1 MSGHPSRSNHSL
13 GSTHVTP
20 LTVDLAAPQRTR
32 RIPGRH
38 ETLAMLSAIMAL
50 MAMAIDLMLSAFDDM
65 RLTFGLDPTSNEIA
79 GVVTVFFMG
88 LAVAQLFYGPITDR
102 FGRKAVL
109 TASIAIYIVG
119 AIASALAPTLP
130 ALLAARFVWGI
141 GAAGARVVA
150 TAIARDLYE
159 GVEMAKAMS
168 QIMAV
173 FIMVP
178 VIAPTLGAGI
188 VALFP
193 WQAVFWACAIWAV
206 AMWLWTTR
214 MPETLPPERRRRLD
228 RADITDSYLTFLR
241 TRPTIWFSISSVFL
255 QAVFTM
261 YLASSEL
268 IVSEIFGRRDQF
280 PFVFG
285 AIAVGFGVGAL
296 VNGRVVG
303 IFGVRPVIVTMLG
316 VLLAGSVAL
325 LGVTVAA
332 DGTPGFWVFIP
343 GLGILLAL
351 FMFIMPNLNAEAMQ
365 PVPHVAGT
373 VSSLSGALRM
383 AGGAL
388 LGGLVASRI
397 DVSLTPFAV
406 ALLAF
411 ATCAAISVWIGARS
425 PRMSP

>member
-1 MSGHPSRSNHSL
+1 M
-13 GSTHVTP
+13 TP
-20 LTVDLAAPQRTR
+20 LTVDDAAPARIR
-32 RIPGRH
+32 RVPGRN

-109 TASIAIYIVG
+109 TASIVIYIIG
-119 AIASALAPTLP
+119 AVASALAPTLP
-130 ALLAARFVWGI
+130 ALLVARFVWGI

-159 GVEMAKAMS
+159 GVDMAKAMS

-268 IVSEIFGRRDQF
+268 IVSEIFGRRSQF
-280 PFVFG
+280 PLVFG

-303 IFGVRPVIVTMLG
+303 IFGVRPVITTMLTVLVIG
-316 VLLAGSVAL
+316 STGLLAL
-325 LGVTVAA
+325 TVTA
-332 DGTPGFWVFIP
+332 DGTPGFWVFMP
-343 GLGILLAL
+343 ALGALLAM

-365 PVPHVAGT
+365 PVPQIAGT

-383 AGGAL
+383 AGGAV
-388 LGGLVASRI
+388 LGGVVAARI
-397 DVSLTPFAV
+397 DTSLTPFAT
-406 ALLAF
+406 ALLVFSVLAGL
-411 ATCAAISVWIGARS
+411 SVWFGARTAAETRPS
-425 PRMSP
+425 AG

>member
-1 MSGHPSRSNHSL
+1 
-13 GSTHVTP
+13 VTP
-20 LTVDLAAPQRTR
+20 LTVDDAAPARIR
-32 RIPGRH
+32 RVPGRN

-109 TASIAIYIVG
+109 TASIVIYIIG
-119 AIASALAPTLP
+119 AVASALAPTLP
-130 ALLAARFVWGI
+130 ALLVARFVWGI

-159 GVEMAKAMS
+159 GVDMAKAMS

-214 MPETLPPERRRRLD
+214 MPETLPPEKRRRLD

-268 IVSEIFGRRDQF
+268 IVSEIFGRRSQF
-280 PFVFG
+280 PLVFG

-303 IFGVRPVIVTMLG
+303 IFGVRPVITTMLT
-316 VLLAGSVAL
+316 VLVIGSTGL
-325 LGVTVAA
+325 LTLTVTA
-332 DGTPGFWVFIP
+332 DGTPGFWVFMP
-343 GLGILLAL
+343 ALGALLAM

-365 PVPHVAGT
+365 PVPQIAGT

-383 AGGAL
+383 AGGAV
-388 LGGLVASRI
+388 LGGVVAARI
-397 DVSLTPFAV
+397 DTSLTPFAT
-406 ALLAF
+406 ALLVFSVLAGL
-411 ATCAAISVWIGARS
+411 SVWFGARTAAETRPS
-425 PRMSP
+425 AG